1 MFWKRQVPIAI
12 VFITGILTLYGWFV
26 KSATFEGFINDDA
39 TQWYDIIAS
48 FAIILGALNLLKL
61 QILKIVKQKKD
72 WQYSVLA
79 VLGFFFAITAGFFWK
94 GANYVHI
101 DQVQVN
107 LSATTT
113 IVADIEQKTPAE
125 VTPELLDQDSYDV
138 PHIFIFKG
146 SAQKYARQLQAT
158 GVKARVQEKSWG
170 EHLLEEGTLFN
181 WLFKY
186 LFTPMS
192 ATMFALLAFFV
203 ASASYRAFRIRN
215 FEATLLLLSG
225 IIIMLGRV
233 PLGSIISAWF
243 IAYLVVLALGL
254 GANVIWKKRM
264 TTFAVVAAG
273 VVVVTV
279 AGWLSG
285 WPVDKPGF
293 LFLPVL
299 QEWIY
304 TVPNIA
310 GARAIMIGIA
320 LGMIGTSLRIILGI
334 EKSFMGEK

>member
-26 KSATFEGFINDDA
+26 DSPTFEGFVNDDA
-39 TQWYDIIAS
+39 TQWFDIIAS

-61 QILKIVKQKKD
+61 QMTKIIRQKKD
-72 WQYSVLA
+72 WQYSILA

-101 DQVQVN
+101 QDVTAN
-107 LSATTT
+107 MEL
-113 IVADIEQKTPAE
+113 VAPVVAEMEQLTVE
-125 VTPELLDQDSYDV
+125 QVTPMLEISDTYDV
-138 PHIFIFKG
+138 RHIFISAKG
-146 SAQKYARQLQAT
+146 AESYAKRLKEA
-158 GVKARVQEKSWG
+158 GVRVELREKSWG
-170 EHLLEEGTLFN
+170 EHLLAEGTVFN

-233 PLGSIISAWF
+233 PIGSNISAWF
-243 IAYLVVLALGL
+243 VAYLIVLAAGV
-254 GANVIWKKRM
+254 GANIVWKNMM
-264 TTFAVVAAG
+264 TTFAVVGAG
-273 VVVVTV
+273 ILIVTV
-279 AGWLSG
+279 AGAMAG

-334 EKSFMGEK
+334 EKSFMGE

>member
-12 VFITGILTLYGWFV
+12 VFITGILTLFGWFV
-26 KSATFEGFINDDA
+26 DSPRFESFVNDDA

-61 QILKIVKQKKD
+61 QFLKIVKQKKD
-72 WQYSVLA
+72 WQYSILA
-79 VLGFFFAITAGFFWK
+79 VVGFFFAITAGFFWK
-94 GANYVHI
+94 GANYIHI
-101 DQVQVN
+101 NNVTANV
-107 LSATTT
+107 ST
-113 IVADIEQKTPAE
+113 VAPVIAEMEQKTIEQVLP
-125 VTPELLDQDSYDV
+125 LLEGADTYDV
-138 PHIFIFKG
+138 GHIFIIKG
-146 SAQKYARQLQAT
+146 SAKKYFDELTAS
-158 GVKARVQEKSWG
+158 GVNAEMKEKSWG
-170 EHLLEEGTLFN
+170 EHLLEEGTVFN

-233 PLGSIISAWF
+233 PLGSSISAWF
-243 IAYLVVLALGL
+243 IAYIIVLSAGM
-254 GANVIWKKRM
+254 GANIIWKNRM
-264 TTFAVVAAG
+264 TTFAVVTG
-273 VVVVTV
+273 GILLVTIL
-279 AGWLSG
+279 GWISG

-293 LFLPVL
+293 LYLPVL

-334 EKSFMGEK
+334 EKSFMGE